1 MQTCPLP
8 FPSPVSQA
16 FGALLLLAASLSAQ
30 NEGWDAPTCTEGVVS
45 VSQGKNVVMSCN
57 ISNTFSLVTITL
69 RHLRENKTIF
79 HVSQGRFSR
88 DDWQLWVQ
96 GGVAQL
102 LIKGVRDSHAGLYV
116 WHLRGHQRNNRYI
129 TLEVSEPQGLKDSDR
144 TQLLEPGT
152 LRASKNSQGS
162 IGWESGTRRWTRM
175 VAIGAQ
181 HHGEGLSPWMSVGRP
196 GQCQTFLESRQS
208 RVFSELHSERETPPH
223 GLLSNGHL
231 PGHWHY
237 CKACC

>member
-152 LRASKNSQGS
+152 LRDLPTAAHLS
-162 IGWESGTRRWTRM
+162 IPE
-175 VAIGAQ
+175 
-181 HHGEGLSPWMSVGRP
+181 LSPSGSEVPSVPSAGSRP
-196 GQCQTFLESRQS
+196 VPGVLAAVCTLTVAVVMLACCMCRRSRQHQE
-208 RVFSELHSERETPPH
+208 VKFFPELQM
-223 GLLSNGHL
+223 
-231 PGHWHY
+231 
-237 CKACC
+237 KF